1 MALYEGERIKIF
13 PETDVRQYG
22 IWIHSEGFNYIRK
35 GDYLVILNRN
45 VPRYDKERFSVIL
58 PHRRR
63 LKGMSKERLAELVEV
78 TENTVSTWENGMYM
92 PSKYN
97 LDKIM
102 SVLDITERDLE
113 RCRI

>member
-1 MALYEGERIKIF
+1 
-13 PETDVRQYG
+13 
-22 IWIHSEGFNYIRK
+22 
-35 GDYLVILNRN
+35 
-45 VPRYDKERFSVIL
+45 
-58 PHRRR
+58 
-63 LKGMSKERLAELVEV
+63 MSKERLAELVEV